1 MSRHSISDSAAAE
14 RGQLVLV
21 ACLQPGADDMHPAS
35 VKRCWPSC
43 AFGGRRRGARVYW
56 RTSLSSGQ
64 TGEHRAGRRPAGPGR
79 LAEAGWQGSAW
90 TGLDFWLLRD
100 GPGPG
105 RGHLPGTPPGA
116 SARPLGGRRCCW
128 VIVSVRPG
136 SGVCSPSLPG
146 VAGSWS
152 SVAGPVRRAG
162 WPGPLPL
169 AVVRNQPRVADRRH
183 DGRRSDRLDPAPV
196 PDGCCGPA
204 DVSAVL
210 NIVLAVPNGVIPA
223 TPVCIRACLRR
234 STGCWGCASLLAGR
248 GRRSGRARRCRDHPQ
263 AHGSF
268 LPLA

>member
-1 MSRHSISDSAAAE
+1 MSRHSISDSAAAK

-35 VKRCWPSC
+35 VKRCWPSSQLEAPERC
-43 AFGGRRRGARVYW
+43 SSSTGAP
-56 RTSLSSGQ
+56 SLSSGQ

-79 LAEAGWQGSAW
+79 LAEAGWQGSAS

-105 RGHLPGTPPGA
+105 RGHLPGTPPGT
-116 SARPLGGRRCCW
+116 SARPLGRRRCCC

-204 DVSAVL
+204 DRL
-210 NIVLAVPNGVIPA
+210 G
-223 TPVCIRACLRR
+223 
-234 STGCWGCASLLAGR
+234 STEHRLGGTEWRHPRYAGLYQSVFEKINWLLGMCVVAGR
-248 GRRSGRARRCRDHPQ
+248 SRPTKRFSA
-263 AHGSF
+263 
-268 LPLA
+268 PL